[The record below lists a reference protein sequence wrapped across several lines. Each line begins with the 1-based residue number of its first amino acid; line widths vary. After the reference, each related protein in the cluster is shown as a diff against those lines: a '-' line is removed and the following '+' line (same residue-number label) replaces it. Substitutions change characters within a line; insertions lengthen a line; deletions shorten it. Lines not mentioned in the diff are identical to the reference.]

1 MEYSK
6 LQNVLFFIIAKS
18 DPSFTHLDI
27 VDKFL
32 YILSSKNNTC
42 TIAKF
47 IYKMYTLRC
56 NLLLYLLY
64 SPTLSQPQCV
74 VCIYLEWV
82 G

>member
-6 LQNVLFFIIAKS
+6 LQNVLFFIITKS
-18 DPSFTHLDI
+18 DPSFMHLDI
-27 VDKFL
+27 IDMFL

-64 SPTLSQPQCV
+64 IHPHFHNHSVLFVYT
-74 VCIYLEWV
+74 
-82 G
+82 